1 MKNTT
6 IKAMLQ
12 SSTAVL
18 CAAASVVAF
27 SDTTLTIY
35 SKAQPGAVNPDLYRP
50 SPRAGS
56 YYGQSIPG
64 YAIVR
69 DDRGLSLARGRSAVS
84 ITDVA
89 ALLDPTTVR
98 LTSLTDPSG
107 TQVVEQDFRFDLVG
121 SDKLLQRYIDQPITV
136 EQLFAN
142 RVREVSGRLLSTD
155 GGLVLQEDDGSVSI
169 VREWQN
175 IELGSLPGG
184 LMTRPTLL
192 WDINARRAGPHDM
205 RLTYETQGMTWWA
218 DYNLTWAPSADDQSG
233 TLDVSAWVSIL
244 NQTGTSFSDTG
255 LKLVAGDVQ
264 RAQAPNDMEAR
275 VFLERAAVADVASVA
290 GFDEKAFFEFHLYT
304 LGRKTDLP
312 DQSTK
317 QMALFP
323 SAANV
328 PARKRLV
335 FNGLNVPSRMGYGV
349 TDRNFGSGGNSKVD
363 VYLEF
368 ENLKKHGL
376 GVPLPAGRIRVSQL
390 DDADGSLEFVG
401 EDIIEHTP
409 KNEDIRIRLGSSF
422 DVVGERKQVDYSID
436 TRAKVITEAI
446 EITLTNRKDIAQ
458 AVTIAEPLYRYATWT
473 ISGNSDRYRKIDSRL
488 VHFDIEVPPDS
499 KKTVR
504 YSVRYTW

>member
-1 MKNTT
+1 MTTEAMKTMLKTT
-6 IKAMLQ
+6 
-12 SSTAVL
+12 TAVL
-18 CAAASVVAF
+18 CAAASMSAQG
-27 SDTTLTIY
+27 DTTLTIY

-50 SPRAGS
+50 SPRTGS
-56 YYGQSIPG
+56 YHGQSIPG

-69 DDRGLSLARGRSAVS
+69 DDRALSLERGRSAVS

-98 LTSLTDPSG
+98 LTSLTDPAG

-121 SDKLLQRYIDQPITV
+121 SDKLLQRYIDQPVTV

-142 RVREVSGRLLSTD
+142 RVREISGRLLSTD
-155 GGLVLQEDDGSVSI
+155 GGLVLQEEDGSVSI
-169 VREWQN
+169 VTEWQN
-175 IELGSLPGG
+175 IELGALPGG

-192 WDINARRAGPHDM
+192 WDINARRGGSHDV
-205 RLTYETQGMTWWA
+205 RISYETQGMTWWA
-218 DYNLTWAPSADDQSG
+218 DYNLTWAPDSDEQSG

-244 NQTGTSFSDTG
+244 NQSGTSFSETG

-264 RAQAPNDMEAR
+264 RAKAASDVR
-275 VFLERAAVADVASVA
+275 VFMQRAAAAEVDSVA

-323 SAANV
+323 AAASV

-335 FNGLNVPSRMGYGV
+335 FNGLSVSPRMGYGV
-349 TDRNFGSGGNSKVD
+349 TDRNFGGGGNSKVD
-363 VYLEF
+363 VYIEF
-368 ENLKKHGL
+368 ENLEKHGL

-390 DDADGSLEFVG
+390 DEADGSLEFIG
-401 EDIIEHTP
+401 EDVIDHTP
-409 KNEDIRIRLGSSF
+409 KNEDIRIRLGSAF

-436 TRAKVITEAI
+436 SRAKVITETI
-446 EITLTNRKDIAQ
+446 EITLTNRKDVQQSVI
-458 AVTIAEPLYRYATWT
+458 IAEPLYRYANWA
-473 ISGNSDRYRKIDSRL
+473 ISGNSDRYQKIDSRL
-488 VHFDIEVPPDS
+488 IHFNVDVPADG